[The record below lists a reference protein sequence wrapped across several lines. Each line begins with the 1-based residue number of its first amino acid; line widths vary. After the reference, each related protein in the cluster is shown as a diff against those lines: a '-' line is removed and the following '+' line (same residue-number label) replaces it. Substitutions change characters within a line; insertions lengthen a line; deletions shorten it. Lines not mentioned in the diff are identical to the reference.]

1 MQTMTLK
8 GEGVTILAS
17 REVGERL
24 IRANV
29 GLKMVPDSSNN
40 DCEPGGCGTCSART
54 LCTQRV

>member
-8 GEGVTILAS
+8 GDGVTILAS

-24 IRANV
+24 LRADA
-29 GLKMVPDSSNN
+29 GLKMVPELN